1 MREGTGGRVSLP
13 ERAVHVEAMVR
24 HQIGSLEVQAE
35 LRLDAPWTVLFGPS
49 GSGKSTILRIIAGL
63 IRPKWGHVALTGDV
77 VLDTDAKICV
87 PAYKRPMRW
96 AGQKEMLFPRK
107 TVRWNM
113 PLGMN
118 VRDPKLG
125 GERMQLDEM
134 ERAIQ
139 HFGLQRFADKLPG
152 ELSGGERQR
161 VAVARAAVGARGRVL
176 LLDEP
181 FAGLD
186 ARVREEFIEQLKGW
200 MKGTP
205 VVSVTHDVGEA
216 FLLGAEV
223 VRMIEGQVVAQGAVG
238 VVLAVERDGL
248 RTVLDQ

>member
-1 MREGTGGRVSLP
+1 MRGGTGGRVSLP
-13 ERAVHVEAMVR
+13 ERAVHVEVKVR
-24 HQIGSLEVQAE
+24 HRIGSLEVEAE

-63 IRPKWGHVALTGDV
+63 IRPEWGHVALAGDV
-77 VLDTDAKICV
+77 VLDTEANICV

-118 VRDPKLG
+118 DRDPKG
-125 GERMQLDEM
+125 GERMWPDET

-186 ARVREEFIEQLKGW
+186 ARVREEFLEQLKGW
-200 MKGTP
+200 MGGTP

-223 VRMIEGQVVAQGAVG
+223 VRMIEGRVAAQGAVG
-238 VVLAVERDGL
+238 VVLEAERDGL
-248 RTVLDQ
+248 RTVLEQ